1 MTTLVRLVAAISS
14 GLIPAIVAFVVLMVV
29 ESDLSAAL
37 VTALIIWAGLAVVMW
52 VRFGRRGHV

>member
-1 MTTLVRLVAAISS
+1 MTTSVRLAAAVAS
-14 GLIPAIVAFVVLMVV
+14 GLMPAIVAFVVLMVV